1 MSIKSILVRHPAED
15 KPVVTELINS
25 LVESD
30 FEVKIIHGKKD
41 QTVTE
46 ASFVPSGDS
55 LEGDVVIAR
64 FLARHCSSTLNG
76 TDSYAAS
83 QIDQWVSFAD
93 SILATGGNPKQLSGL
108 LNQVN
113 NHLALRTYFVEP
125 FLTFADVCIWV
136 ALQKCIKQTI
146 HCKKVITQFQFLNR
160 WFLFLNKQEAFSTI
174 FDNHFG
180 AKPVEKTPKEKK
192 QGINVGHTGGYLKLE
207 NAENVEQ
214 VVTRFPPEPSG
225 YLHIGHAKAALLN
238 YHYAKQYNGKLL
250 IRFDDTNPA
259 KEKEEYME
267 NILADLKTLEIP
279 GGDKVTYTSDYFDI
293 IEKKAEEAI
302 RNGDAYVDNAAL
314 EVIRE
319 ARMNGD
325 VTPARDNSIEENLRL
340 WEEMKKGSEEG
351 CKCILR
357 GKMESEYGPMK
368 NPNKALRDPAL
379 YRVIPDADH
388 ARVGKKYK
396 AYPLYDWACPIV
408 DSIEGVTHALR
419 TNEYHD
425 RNPLYYWVLEVCKL
439 RKVYIEDYSRLNFAY
454 TVLSKRK
461 LQMFVDNGKVE
472 GWYDP
477 SFPTIQGVIR
487 RGLTLDAL
495 REFVISQGSSKSAN
509 LMHMDKLWA
518 INKKVLDPIV
528 PRHTAV
534 DAESKCIVNISSVK
548 EQTHKSILKHK
559 KNESLGEKEIYY
571 SDKIYIERADANSV
585 TEGEEVTLMDW
596 GNCYFKKLHK
606 DSDGNVIEIDAELH
620 LEGSVKDTKKKLT
633 WLDSKSDLV
642 NVIVKEYDS
651 LINVPK
657 IPADGNFDD
666 FVNET
671 IEYRTNLLG
680 DCNLK
685 NLKQGESIQLERR
698 GYFRCDKDLS
708 QGQLE
713 LVMIPDGKT
722 KSMSVLGSKVAKIN
736 HRAN

>member
-1 MSIKSILVRHPAED
+1 MENFLFVLMIL
-15 KPVVTELINS
+15 I
-25 LVESD
+25 
-30 FEVKIIHGKKD
+30 
-41 QTVTE
+41 
-46 ASFVPSGDS
+46 
-55 LEGDVVIAR
+55 
-64 FLARHCSSTLNG
+64 
-76 TDSYAAS
+76 
-83 QIDQWVSFAD
+83 
-93 SILATGGNPKQLSGL
+93 
-108 LNQVN
+108 
-113 NHLALRTYFVEP
+113 
-125 FLTFADVCIWV
+125 
-136 ALQKCIKQTI
+136 LQKR
-146 HCKKVITQFQFLNR
+146 KKNI
-160 WFLFLNKQEAFSTI
+160 W
-174 FDNHFG
+174 
-180 AKPVEKTPKEKK
+180 
-192 QGINVGHTGGYLKLE
+192 
-207 NAENVEQ
+207 
-214 VVTRFPPEPSG
+214 
-225 YLHIGHAKAALLN
+225 
-238 YHYAKQYNGKLL
+238 
-250 IRFDDTNPA
+250 
-259 KEKEEYME
+259 

-379 YRVIPDADH
+379 YRVIPDPDH

-454 TVLSKRK
+454 TVLPKRK

-534 DAESKCIVNISSVK
+534 
-548 EQTHKSILKHK
+548 
-559 KNESLGEKEIYY
+559 
-571 SDKIYIERADANSV
+571 
-585 TEGEEVTLMDW
+585 
-596 GNCYFKKLHK
+596 
-606 DSDGNVIEIDAELH
+606 DAELH

-713 LVMIPDGKT
+713 LVMISDGKT